1 MKKSFLFAVI
11 LLAGLTG
18 FAPVRAALNDTG
30 IKICSNAMQN
40 GLPCPPVAGFPG
52 QDAEYGTNSFDFT
65 KLDANGNAFVLL
77 NLYESQL

>member
-30 IKICSNAMQN
+30 ITTCSN
-40 GLPCPPVAGFPG
+40 V
-52 QDAEYGTNSFDFT
+52 T
-65 KLDANGNAFVLL
+65 
-77 NLYESQL
+77 